1 MKPKQI
7 YDNVFSQEEIDLA
20 FEAVLKL
27 TRKSLKLSPILE
39 TLVFLIAFMQ
49 ASDDANIDYRKVMKA
64 IANGQELKDVFVL
77 RTVQ

>member
-49 ASDDANIDYRKVMKA
+49 ASEDANIDFRGVMKA
-64 IANGQELKDVFVL
+64 LGNGKAIDEILIRKIQ
-77 RTVQ
+77 